1 MVEKEE
7 LRRGCANCWRVVFII
22 LNILFFLIGLA
33 LVAFGIYLLVGD
45 NTLRV
50 LTGNQFASDGAL
62 ILVAGV
68 ITAIISFV
76 GILGA
81 AGKWPVVLGFYI
93 GLMVIIIVL
102 EIAAAILGFV
112 FREQLTEVV
121 EMRIDEAIMSY
132 SNDNPSADVNQL
144 IDFIQ
149 NEFDCCGY
157 LGRSDWNGTDFFE
170 AVGMFPG
177 SCNCTMEEQNNPDT
191 CVFVPETNQFVWSR
205 SCNTSVADFLASDQ
219 ILGAI
224 GGVGVVFGLI
234 ELFGLGVAIGL
245 CACFCIMKREDDEF
259 GKPI

>member
-1 MVEKEE
+1 MEKEQV
-7 LRRGCANCWRVVFII
+7 RIYCANCWRVVFII

-33 LVAFGIYLLVGD
+33 LIAFGIYLLVGD

-62 ILVAGV
+62 IIVAGI

-93 GLMVIIIVL
+93 GLMVIIIIL
-102 EIAAAILGFV
+102 EIAAAVLGFV
-112 FREQLTEVV
+112 FQEQLTEVV
-121 EMRIDEAIMSY
+121 EMRIDDAIMSY
-132 SNDNPSADVNQL
+132 SAEDPSADVNGL
-144 IDFIQ
+144 IDFVQ
-149 NEFDCCGY
+149 NQFDCCGY
-157 LGRSDWNGTDFFE
+157 LSSDDWNGTDFFMT
-170 AVGMFPG
+170 VGRFPD
-177 SCNCTMEEQNNPDT
+177 SCNCTMEQQNSEN
-191 CVFVPETNQFVWSR
+191 CMFVSEVSQFIWSR
-205 SCNTSVADFLASDQ
+205 SCDRSIAEFLASDQ

-224 GGVGVVFGLI
+224 GGVGVVFGLV

-245 CACFCIMKREDDEF
+245 CACFCIIRREEDEY